1 MAMQDKEELTSQVDV
16 ENMLNREGYIK
27 DFRVNEDGR
36 LCSMDVDKKT
46 YGPEEVKIVNFYR
59 FEGESDPDDMSIL
72 YALECSDGT
81 KGTISNS
88 YGPMADADI
97 DAFILQVQDLGKNL
111 DKCSE

>member
-1 MAMQDKEELTSQVDV
+1 MQDKEELTSQVDV

-36 LCSMDVDKKT
+36 LCSMDEDKKT

-81 KGTISNS
+81 TGTISNS

>member
-36 LCSMDVDKKT
+36 LCSMDEDKKT

-97 DAFILQVQDLGKNL
+97 DAFILQGQDLGKNL